1 MMELMKELSLTPG
14 VSGSEEKI
22 ANIIKRELKDVA
34 DSIEEDSMGNVIA
47 TKKGEKK
54 APTVMLASHM
64 DEIGLMVRYKR
75 ICQILNNRWN

>member
-1 MMELMKELSLTPG
+1 MMELMKELSLTFQ
-14 VSGSEEKI
+14 VFLDLKKKI

-54 APTVMLASHM
+54 KHL
-64 DEIGLMVRYKR
+64 L
-75 ICQILNNRWN
+75 

>member
-47 TKKGEKK
+47 TKK
-54 APTVMLASHM
+54 
-64 DEIGLMVRYKR
+64 R
-75 ICQILNNRWN
+75 